1 MIGVCLILSH
11 HSIALAV
18 MTNKLKLLTAS
29 LLILSAG
36 CTDRGE
42 LDFIQYKMVNN
53 SRHKITLTVESINFP
68 SEVILQDGES
78 HEWQNPIEHGNSF
91 QPFKFTGKGEI
102 RVEYNDSYVTVFV
115 PGGGNRRSPE
125 WDENYVKQKTGKHE
139 YLYTY
144 TFTEEDYENAIN
156 P

>member
-1 MIGVCLILSH
+1 MIGVCLILRH

-91 QPFKFTGKGEI
+91 QPLSLPEKVRSGLNTMIVMLQYLFREEAI
-102 RVEYNDSYVTVFV
+102 
-115 PGGGNRRSPE
+115 GGLPNGMR
-125 WDENYVKQKTGKHE
+125 
-139 YLYTY
+139 
-144 TFTEEDYENAIN
+144 IM
-156 P
+156 